1 MRYLL
6 FNFNLTHKSHMTRGC
21 VCVYAWINCSNVLT
35 HEQYHLQSNKIQS
48 LLKRIYHMNDVPKLL
63 DLCPKPTYRSRQT
76 LLHHLITVPLLNFIT
91 KIITVTSP
99 VQRLEIPVLSALFWI
114 LMIIIHKNR
123 AQLNSEIQCPISFIL
138 TYFSSSSWTNINII
152 VHNTYRG
159 QK

>member
-1 MRYLL
+1 
-6 FNFNLTHKSHMTRGC
+6 MTRGC

-63 DLCPKPTYRSRQT
+63 DLCPKQLSNVTWIYKKSTQT
-76 LLHHLITVPLLNFIT
+76 VLHYYIISLPLLNFIT

-99 VQRLEIPVLSALFWI
+99 VQRLQIPVLSALFWI